1 MKKKFILALFFLIV
15 MLQGC
20 AKNSN
25 FWKALGQGLSNYSQ
39 QQEQERQQRYETMQR
54 SLTVIDSNPAYRL
67 DKNSGYIYR
76 TNGNVHV
83 LK

>member
-1 MKKKFILALFFLIV
+1 MRKIFILVLFFFLLT
-15 MLQGC
+15 LQGC
-20 AKNSN
+20 ANN
-25 FWKALGQGLSNYSQ
+25 PHFWKALGEGLSESSQ
-39 QQEQERQQRYETMQR
+39 RQEQERQQRYETMQR
-54 SLTVIDSNPAYRL
+54 SLTVIDSGPAYRL